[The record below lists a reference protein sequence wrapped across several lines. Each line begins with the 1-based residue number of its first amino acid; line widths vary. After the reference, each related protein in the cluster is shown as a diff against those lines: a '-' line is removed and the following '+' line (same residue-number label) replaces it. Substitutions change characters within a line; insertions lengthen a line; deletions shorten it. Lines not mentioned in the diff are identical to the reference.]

1 MKRFNTESFV
11 LPAFLASYLING
23 DDTGLTTYEVKAL
36 HDFMEQ
42 NNLESCLSCG
52 DDFFYSSF
60 HDYRS
65 VIGHGIEC
73 LRFDFKLKG

>member
-1 MKRFNTESFV
+1 MKRFSTESFV

-23 DDTGLTTYEVKAL
+23 DDTGLSISEVNSL
-36 HDFMEQ
+36 HDFMSA

-52 DDFFYSSF
+52 DEPFFSSF

-65 VIGHGIEC
+65 VVNHGIEC